1 MNIIAIIPA
10 RGGSKGIPNKNLL
23 KVNGKP
29 LLWYTL
35 HRAKQS
41 KYLNNIYV
49 SSDSKKIGHYALDNG
64 ASWVLRPK
72 KISGDTAASEDA
84 IHHTI
89 NKLPKKPDLIVFLQN
104 TSPLRDRLDI
114 DKCIEHLLENDL
126 DSVFSGAVAPDFFL
140 WAKKNGVLHGLNHDY
155 RQRERRQ
162 DRGDQYIENGSIYV
176 FRTDLFLNKA
186 NRIGGKKDVYLMKP
200 WTVHELDSLDDLESI
215 EFYLKKKWKD

>member
-23 KVNGKP
+23 EVNGKP

-72 KISGDTAASEDA
+72 KYLVIQLLLNQLYT
-84 IHHTI
+84 TLLI
-89 NKLPKKPDLIVFLQN
+89 N
-104 TSPLRDRLDI
+104 
-114 DKCIEHLLENDL
+114 
-126 DSVFSGAVAPDFFL
+126 
-140 WAKKNGVLHGLNHDY
+140 
-155 RQRERRQ
+155 
-162 DRGDQYIENGSIYV
+162 
-176 FRTDLFLNKA
+176 
-186 NRIGGKKDVYLMKP
+186 
-200 WTVHELDSLDDLESI
+200 
-215 EFYLKKKWKD
+215 YLKNLI